1 MTRESCMASQVFWDR
16 TNHDRIMIEVHRFK
30 ARPEDH
36 ADSNRVYVFYKSKL
50 ATIRSVPAAIDAV
63 VANRIHRFFGSLHPD
78 VPDLEEQLDQWLQ
91 QNV

>member
-30 ARPEDH
+30 VREEDDPN
-36 ADSNRVYVFYKSKL
+36 AERLYVFYKSKL

-78 VPDLEEQLDQWLQ
+78 VPELEEQLDQWLE